1 MGVGKE
7 ATAKMIA
14 ARRTLLFL
22 IRYMEGMRVEKYY
35 NSWFLLRT
43 KCWSFAV
50 LLLAMYD
57 ITRGRFFM
65 AGQKESVRR
74 SLLPLSP
81 PAQK

>member
-22 IRYMEGMRVEKYY
+22 IMEGMRVEKYY

-50 LLLAMYD
+50 LPRHHTWA
-57 ITRGRFFM
+57 FFM
-65 AGQKESVRR
+65 VKQKESVRR
-74 SLLPLSP
+74 SLLFPRP
-81 PAQK
+81 KMTR